1 MLQVYERAYRL
12 YVQKMSNASELPD
25 NFLSSGTSEIH
36 RDCGIT
42 VPPTHFLRE
51 KPWGRG
57 SNSPNL
63 TSCLEKS
70 FFAYS
75 IGESAIFAHCLHIVA
90 QYMGEG
96 ERERRQQKIKIII
109 ISSSEVLE

>member
-1 MLQVYERAYRL
+1 
-12 YVQKMSNASELPD
+12 MSNASELPD
-25 NFLSSGTSEIH
+25 KLLSSGTSEIH

-42 VPPTHFLRE
+42 VPPHPLRE
-51 KPWGRG
+51 TLWERG
-57 SNSPNL
+57 CNSPNL

-90 QYMGEG
+90 QYMGRGEG
-96 ERERRQQKIKIII
+96 KEATKN
-109 ISSSEVLE
+109 